1 MLGEVDSRSTPT
13 YIHVGKKFEP
23 PMFQYFFYTQ
33 LVSLFYYIHYRQI
46 RNKVVRCIHKSKKFI
61 LFHLFYKGW
70 KENMKKILWSWELG
84 NLNGNLITKHSY
96 KRVVFNCAPSMFLDY
111 AAIYLHYL
119 QFSFLSGACSIYEQ
133 FPKRGTLFTN
143 MFTTYNSLDLCHY
156 LKANTI
162 FR

>member
-1 MLGEVDSRSTPT
+1 
-13 YIHVGKKFEP
+13 
-23 PMFQYFFYTQ
+23 
-33 LVSLFYYIHYRQI
+33 
-46 RNKVVRCIHKSKKFI
+46 
-61 LFHLFYKGW
+61 
-70 KENMKKILWSWELG
+70 MKKIFWSWELG

-143 MFTTYNSLDLCHY
+143 MFTWITVSIYVIIWKQIQSSTRSNADCCFSHSLFGNSMTTWRVWPVSRGCLLLRGTILY
-156 LKANTI
+156 L
-162 FR
+162 